1 MGSFY
6 EEEKLNAAISD
17 MAELS
22 SLITGTENEE
32 EFFKKLLDVAL
43 KSIPQAECATIWKIE
58 GTLYRPV
65 AGFPYEQD
73 ILSKMV
79 ISYEDSYAYNHNI
92 DECIV
97 QTNNILD
104 YYSGKNERFYDLLS
118 SIKTGRNRMCTIIAP
133 LKVNAKIAGHIFI
146 DNFSLDSFED
156 VAKRA
161 LKIFS
166 NFASTFLTLKTLKD
180 SETEA
185 NELNRVY
192 LSFITHELKTPLTS
206 IIGFSETI
214 LDESNMKLNA
224 MRGYIRK
231 IYASSRHLNS
241 LIDDLSTFNKLN
253 RETTLNIRKIN
264 FKQALFEAVSIVE
277 PNISPDVELD
287 ISYSSDIPPFIE
299 TDPTKFTQVLV
310 NIIGNAIKYTD
321 EGSIFVHSSFDSS
334 TKEFVISVRDT
345 GIGISKD
352 KLEDIFKPFYRVS
365 KNRPGSGLGLA
376 IVKKTL
382 QALKGR
388 ISVSSE
394 EGKGSEFLIR
404 LPQIIKT
411 DEQ

>member
-133 LKVNAKIAGHIFI
+133 LKVNSKIAGHIFI

-287 ISYSSDIPPFIE
+287 ISYSSDIPSFIE

-345 GIGISKD
+345 GIGISKE

>member
-1 MGSFY
+1 
-6 EEEKLNAAISD
+6 
-17 MAELS
+17 
-22 SLITGTENEE
+22 
-32 EFFKKLLDVAL
+32 
-43 KSIPQAECATIWKIE
+43 
-58 GTLYRPV
+58 
-65 AGFPYEQD
+65 
-73 ILSKMV
+73 MV

-253 RETTLNIRKIN
+253 RETSLNIRRIN
-264 FKQALFEAVSIVE
+264 FKQTLFEAVSIVE
-277 PNISPDVELD
+277 PNISPDVELE
-287 ISYSSDIPPFIE
+287 ISYSADIPAFIE

-345 GIGISKD
+345 GIGISQE
-352 KLEDIFKPFYRVS
+352 KLEDIFRPFYRVS

-376 IVKKTL
+376 IVKKTI
-382 QALKGR
+382 QVLKGR

-404 LPQIIKT
+404 LPLVIKT

>member
-133 LKVNAKIAGHIFI
+133 LKVNSKIAGHIFI

-287 ISYSSDIPPFIE
+287 ISYSSDIPSFIE

-345 GIGISKD
+345 GIGISKE

-404 LPQIIKT
+404 LPLVIKT

>member
-411 DEQ
+411 DEH

>member
-1 MGSFY
+1 MSSFY

-411 DEQ
+411 DEH

>member
-1 MGSFY
+1 MSSFY

-65 AGFPYEQD
+65 AGFPYERD

-104 YYSGKNERFYDLLS
+104 YYSGKNEKFYDLLS

-253 RETTLNIRKIN
+253 RETSLNIRRIN
-264 FKQALFEAVSIVE
+264 FKQTLFEAVSIVE
-277 PNISPDVELD
+277 PNISPDVELE
-287 ISYSSDIPPFIE
+287 ISYSADIPAFIE
-299 TDPTKFTQVLV
+299 TDPTKFTQILV

-345 GIGISKD
+345 GIGISQE
-352 KLEDIFKPFYRVS
+352 KLEDIFRPFYRVS

-376 IVKKTL
+376 IVKKTI
-382 QALKGR
+382 QVLKGR

-404 LPQIIKT
+404 LPLVIKT

>member
-1 MGSFY
+1 MSSFY

-253 RETTLNIRKIN
+253 RETALNIRRIN
-264 FKQALFEAVSIVE
+264 FKQTLFEAVSIVE
-277 PNISPDVELD
+277 PNISPDVELE
-287 ISYSSDIPPFIE
+287 ISYSSDIPAFIE

-345 GIGISKD
+345 GIGISQE
-352 KLEDIFKPFYRVS
+352 KLEDIFRPFYRVS

-376 IVKKTL
+376 IVKKTI
-382 QALKGR
+382 QVLKGR

-404 LPQIIKT
+404 LPLIIKT